1 MTGLGGARAVARCD
15 ALGVSPYSDMADG
28 LYRAYL
34 TPAYTAAQEKIA
46 GWMEAAGMA
55 AYRDAA
61 ANLVGRYE
69 GSDPGAPALVIGSH
83 LDSVRD
89 GGRYD
94 GPLGIMLGIECV
106 AALHAKGRRM
116 PFAIEIYAFGD
127 EEGSRFPAAMLTSR
141 AVAGTLEASALD
153 MADAEGVTLEQALC
167 SVRVERSRDTGARRV
182 STSLDTNGEGIAE
195 YLTAAR
201 DPGSIKAYLEAHI
214 EQGPVLEA
222 DGLAVGTVTGIAAQ
236 LRYAVTVKG
245 MAGHAGTTAMRLRR
259 DPLAGAAA
267 MVLAVEQIA
276 RGDNSD
282 VVATVGVIEAM
293 PGAPNVIPGAVHF
306 TIDVRSGKEERRD
319 CVAEAIL
326 ARLSEIAE
334 ARDLE
339 IAVERVHDLPASPCD
354 ADLMDLMDEALI
366 GAGQPV
372 RRLVSG
378 AGHDAMNMAALCPT
392 AMLFIRCKG
401 GVSHNPAEHVEPE
414 DVEIALQVMLGFIE
428 RLGTRAGDRN
438 AA

>member
-1 MTGLGGARAVARCD
+1 MPLLEASPDRIAAAARRVMARCD
-15 ALGVSPYSDMADG
+15 ELARVSAQSGAIERVYLSPEHARVNRLAAEWMREVG
-28 LYRAYL
+28 LR
-34 TPAYTAAQEKIA
+34 TWQD
-46 GWMEAAGMA
+46 AAG
-55 AYRDAA
+55 
-61 ANLVGRYE
+61 NQLGRIE
-69 GSDPGAPALVIGSH
+69 RSADPDPAAPALMIGSH
-83 LDSVRD
+83 LDTVKDAGRFDGIIGVLMALEVVRLLRQESE
-89 GGRYD
+89 GVSRV
-94 GPLGIMLGIECV
+94 PLPFAVEV
-106 AALHAKGRRM
+106 AA
-116 PFAIEIYAFGD
+116 FSD
-127 EEGSRFPAAMLTSR
+127 EEGTRFGKALLGSS
-141 AVAGTLEASALD
+141 AVAGTWNDAWWTL
-153 MADAEGVTLEQALC
+153 ADEDGVTLRQAFLEFGLDPG
-167 SVRVERSRDTGARRV
+167 RIGEAARRPDHLV
-182 STSLDTNGEGIAE
+182 
-195 YLTAAR
+195 
-201 DPGSIKAYLEAHI
+201 AYLEAHI

-339 IAVERVHDLPASPCD
+339 ISVERVHDLPASPCD